1 MHVCGAACAC
11 GQAVVPIQAAQA
23 TLLENVTDDAIGPL
37 HVT

>member
-1 MHVCGAACAC
+1 MHVFGAACAC
-11 GQAVVPIQAAQA
+11 GQAVVPIQAGQA